1 MLKNI
6 LEDLYSLTK
15 ERFLEEF
22 FKLGFNKKD
31 FEDLEKKLSKDSSD
45 MNIRALFSDILIRII
60 EKRKVKNLKELNNFV
75 REFQALTNHFVIYL
89 NSKKLALS
97 NFIITVLMTEKEIGS
112 KKSLIVDE
120 FMKVCCDA
128 HKEINQFLKSE
139 YGQLGPK
146 EKEII
151 SIAHHILDW
160 YLQVKPDAAYKK
172 KSKKLAAISIYLV
185 EKINSKVTG
194 YITTGI
200 TAKKLSEFSGY
211 SSSGALSSSAN
222 DVFYDVIYNVIDPEL
237 LLVEP
242 LKAKNWK
249 EKLKEIAPCL
259 EENFSEYDCLF

>member
-112 KKSLIVDE
+112 KKPLIVDE

-128 HKEINQFLKSE
+128 HKEINQFLTSE

-160 YLQVKPDAAYKK
+160 YLQVKPDEGYRK

-185 EKINSKVTG
+185 EKINSNVTG
-194 YITTGI
+194 HITIGI
-200 TAKKLSEFSGY
+200 TNKKLSEFGGY
-211 SSSGALSSSAN
+211 DSSGALSSSAN
-222 DVFYDVIYNVIDPEL
+222 RVFYDIIYHIIDPEL
-237 LLVEP
+237 LLVDP
-242 LKAKNWK
+242 LKAPKNWK
-249 EKLKEIAPCL
+249 EKLKEIAPGL
-259 EENFSEYDCLF
+259 EA